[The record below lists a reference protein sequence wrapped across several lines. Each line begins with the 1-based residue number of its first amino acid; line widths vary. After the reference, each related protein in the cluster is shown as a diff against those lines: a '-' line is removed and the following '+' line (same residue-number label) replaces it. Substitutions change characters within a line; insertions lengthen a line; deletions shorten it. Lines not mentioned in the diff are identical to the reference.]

1 MRKQQMY
8 CFQVNKQGMADR
20 VVDEMNP
27 DAHLSSKEV
36 HSLIC
41 EEEEDPPVQD
51 YTEKVDFG

>member
-1 MRKQQMY
+1 MY